1 MSCDA
6 GDILIE
12 GNSFA
17 VLARWTG
24 LDGAAVT
31 QSSIASGTYTVVQI
45 ATDGSATKA
54 SPVTMTIASVFFN
67 TLATTHGWTRDET
80 GWNFRLIVPGSSVTA
95 ETGTLRIQFDLID
108 SSASAN
114 PIKGYVERALA
125 KMY

>member
-67 TLATTHGWTRDET
+67 TVCHLLDISGWGLTTR
-80 GWNFRLIVPGSSVTA
+80 
-95 ETGTLRIQFDLID
+95 
-108 SSASAN
+108 SASCQ
-114 PIKGYVERALA
+114 EQR
-125 KMY
+125 